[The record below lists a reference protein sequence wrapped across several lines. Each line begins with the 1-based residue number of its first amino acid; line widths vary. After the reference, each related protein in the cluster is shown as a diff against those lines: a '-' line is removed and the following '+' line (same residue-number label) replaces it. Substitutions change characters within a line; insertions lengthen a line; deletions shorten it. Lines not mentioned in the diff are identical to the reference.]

1 MNQLLAVLA
10 AVKSH
15 AVRSLLSIVGYMP
28 LATLGRETLIEGFI
42 PNYQIFG
49 GETYGHRVFSYVR
62 ANYKSGRDGKLLH
75 QTVNVGQIFSTDPS
89 INHFEENLKGIT
101 RHSVLN

>member
-42 PNYQIFG
+42 PNSTKFLVVKCMDAGYSRMPGQTTNPDVVESCSIKQ
-49 GETYGHRVFSYVR
+49 SMLD
-62 ANYKSGRDGKLLH
+62 KSSARTPAL
-75 QTVNVGQIFSTDPS
+75 TT
-89 INHFEENLKGIT
+89 LKKT
-101 RHSVLN
+101 